1 MPNRLSRR
9 KLAIYIVDK
18 LEKGVQPSQ
27 ALKEVAAYLIGSRR
41 TREIDLMVRDVE
53 DELALRGI
61 VVADV
66 MSAHV
71 LTTELKQQIGTL
83 IGAKSLQLRE
93 TVDTGVLGGMRI
105 DIPGKRF
112 DGTLR
117 HKLTVLRTKQL

>member
-18 LEKGVQPSQ
+18 LEKGEQPSQ

-66 MSAHV
+66 MSALSYDRV
-71 LTTELKQQIGTL
+71 K
-83 IGAKSLQLRE
+83 AADRA
-93 TVDTGVLGGMRI
+93 VNR
-105 DIPGKRF
+105 GK
-112 DGTLR
+112 
-117 HKLTVLRTKQL
+117 KLTVTRNGRHWRTRWYAY